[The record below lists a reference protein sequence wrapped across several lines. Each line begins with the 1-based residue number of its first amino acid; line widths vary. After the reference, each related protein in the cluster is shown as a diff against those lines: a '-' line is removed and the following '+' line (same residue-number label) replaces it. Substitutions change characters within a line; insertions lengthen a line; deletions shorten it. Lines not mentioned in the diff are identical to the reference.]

1 MKGVIAMKTINKG
14 VYPTMIT
21 PFTDD
26 NKIDY
31 NGVKELLKWYERKG
45 VNGIFAICQS
55 SEIFYLSFEERL
67 ELIKFIMANKPEGM
81 SIVASGHTSDDLEVQ
96 IEEAKAFIATGI
108 DAYVFISNRFAK
120 ADEDDD
126 VMLKNMEYVASKLPD
141 IPLGVY
147 ECPYPYKREI
157 SPYVL
162 KKMVES
168 GRYLFIKDTCC
179 STVKLKEKLDI
190 IKGSSVMLFNANGA
204 TLYESIKMGAHGYSG
219 VMANFHPELYVKLL
233 KAHEEGDTQKAEFLE
248 NMVGFFSLTEC
259 QCYPVNAKYYV
270 SLDGVNIGI
279 NSRTRNP
286 EELFESRK
294 LEIQQMYKFTEEIKK
309 KYNI

>member
-1 MKGVIAMKTINKG
+1 MKEINNG

-31 NGVKELLKWYERKG
+31 AGVKALIDWYAKKG
-45 VNGIFAICQS
+45 VDGIFAICQS
-55 SEIFYLSFEERL
+55 SEIFFLSFEERL
-67 ELIKFIMANKPEGM
+67 ELLKFIMANKPEGM
-81 SIVASGHTSDDLEVQ
+81 SVVASGHTADDLDTQ
-96 IEEAKAFIATGI
+96 IEEAKAFIDCGI

-120 ADEDDD
+120 EDEGDD
-126 VMLKNMEYVASKLPD
+126 VYLRNMEYVTSQLPE

-147 ECPYPYKREI
+147 ECPYPYKRKI

-162 KKMVES
+162 KKMVEN
-168 GRYLFIKDTCC
+168 GKYQFIKDTCC
-179 STVKLKEKLDI
+179 SLPELKEKLDI
-190 IKGSSVMLFNANGA
+190 INGTSVKLFNANAA
-204 TLYESIKMGAHGYSG
+204 TLSESIKMGALGYSG
-219 VMANFHPELYVKLL
+219 VMANFHPELYVELF
-233 KAHEEGDTQKAEFLE
+233 KAHKDGDEKKAKFLQD
-248 NMVGFFSLTEC
+248 MIGFFSVTEC

-286 EELFESRK
+286 AELNEGRK
-294 LEIQQMYKFTEEIKK
+294 LEIEQMYAFTEAVKK
-309 KYNI
+309 KFNIQ

>member
-1 MKGVIAMKTINKG
+1 MKTINKG

-31 NGVKELLKWYERKG
+31 NGVKELLKWYEKKG
-45 VNGIFAICQS
+45 VDGIFAICQS
-55 SEIFYLSFEERL
+55 SEIFFLSFHERL
-67 ELIKFIMANKPEGM
+67 ELIKFIMANKPQGM
-81 SIVASGHTSDDLEVQ
+81 SIVASGHTSDDLDVQ
-96 IEEAKAFIATGI
+96 IKEAKAFIETGI

-120 ADEDDD
+120 QDEDDD
-126 VMLKNMEYVASKLPD
+126 VFLKNMEYVASNLPD

-179 STVKLKEKLDI
+179 NTVKLKEKLDI
-190 IKGSSVMLFNANGA
+190 LKGSDVMLFNANAA
-204 TLYESIKMGAHGYSG
+204 TLSKSIEMGAHGYSG
-219 VMANFHPELYVKLL
+219 VMANFHPELYVELL
-233 KAHEEGDTQKAEFLE
+233 KAHNEGDSEKIEFLQ
-248 NMVGFFSLTEC
+248 NVVGFFSVTEC

-279 NSRTRNP
+279 NTRTRNP
-286 EELFESRK
+286 EELMESRK
-294 LEIQQMYKFTEEIKK
+294 MEIQQMYKFTEEIKK
-309 KYNI
+309 KYNIK

>member
-1 MKGVIAMKTINKG
+1 MKTINKG

-26 NKIDY
+26 NKVDY

-45 VNGIFAICQS
+45 VDGIFAICQS
-55 SEIFYLSFEERL
+55 SEIFFLSFEERL

-81 SIVASGHTSDDLEVQ
+81 SIVASGHTSDDLDIQ
-96 IEEAKAFIATGI
+96 IKEAKAFIETGI

-120 ADEDDD
+120 DDEDDD
-126 VMLKNMEYVASKLPD
+126 VMLKNMEYVASNLPD

-179 STVKLKEKLDI
+179 STEKLREKLDI
-190 IKGSSVMLFNANGA
+190 INGSSVMLFNANAA
-204 TLYESIKMGAHGYSG
+204 TLSESIKMGADGYSG
-219 VMANFHPELYVKLL
+219 VMANFHPELYVELL
-233 KAHEEGDTQKAEFLE
+233 KAHNEGDIEKAELLQ
-248 NMVGFFSLTEC
+248 NIVGFFSVTEC
-259 QCYPVNAKYYV
+259 QCYPVNAKFYV
-270 SLDGVNIGI
+270 SLDGVDIGI
-279 NSRTRNP
+279 NTRTRNP
-286 EELFESRK
+286 AELTESRRM
-294 LEIQQMYKFTEEIKK
+294 EIEQMYKFTEEIKN
-309 KYNI
+309 KYCI